1 MGIAPT
7 IPTPTKLHVPAF
19 ALEYRLNE
27 LRLSGRS
34 QKFVKRASL
43 TVLGELH
50 DKSVLDLR
58 GAGPR
63 VIGEFTSMI
72 EAMTLKG
79 PPEPGGLLDHLDAG
93 LDALK
98 ERHRQVLLL
107 RLGGTGEAPLPLA
120 EIARRLNITPERVRQ
135 VQGHALA
142 RLPALAGPGFGA
154 AFRDLDARV
163 SAEGA
168 DVSAELGRSWR
179 RREPTDSTPVSRSW
193 ANTGFYVRLL
203 ARLSPGVE
211 AAVFPNT
218 RASRGR

>member
-1 MGIAPT
+1 
-7 IPTPTKLHVPAF
+7 
-19 ALEYRLNE
+19 LEYRLDK

-34 QKFVKRASL
+34 QKFVKRTGF
-43 TVLGELH
+43 TVLGDLH
-50 DKSVLDLR
+50 DKCLLDLR

-72 EAMTLKG
+72 GAMTSKG

-120 EIARRLNITPERVRQ
+120 EIGRRLNITPERVRQ

-142 RLPALAGPGFGA
+142 RLPAVAGPEFGA
-154 AFRDLDARV
+154 AFRDLEARV
-163 SAEGA
+163 SVEGA
-168 DVSAELGRSWR
+168 DVAAELGRSWR
-179 RREPTDSTPVSRSW
+179 RKAPSTDGIWVPRPW
-193 ANTGFYVRLL
+193 ASTGFYVRLL
-203 ARLSPGVE
+203 TKLNPGID
-211 AAVFPNT
+211 AAVFPPKVSQAATTTSDNQ
-218 RASRGR
+218 